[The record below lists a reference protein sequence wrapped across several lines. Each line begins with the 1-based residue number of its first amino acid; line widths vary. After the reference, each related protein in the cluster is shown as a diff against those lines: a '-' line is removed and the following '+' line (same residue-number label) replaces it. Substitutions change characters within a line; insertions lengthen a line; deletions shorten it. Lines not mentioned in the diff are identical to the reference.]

1 MLTEFCKSICS
12 ILQYKE
18 ISRVRVQDQGHQP
31 EGCHSPG
38 ENMLDAP
45 ERISARFS
53 ILLFLGF
60 LLVPVVGFGSAVL
73 FDVLQPWQLQQILA
87 DGVVPVFSLLLIFFS
102 LFQLQRLIT
111 PLTNWALQHPQGGN
125 APSHLHRQLQRFS
138 RDFWFLI
145 LAHVLVT
152 PPLVFWRLDGSL
164 GENNL
169 TALSHFLLLQ
179 GITATLTG
187 VPAYLFG
194 LHQLGK
200 LVSQL
205 SLDRIH
211 VSLKSRT
218 LLLAGLVPLLSYV
231 LLVEYHWLTTG
242 QLETGFLATFA
253 LLALITLTISL
264 LSIRSMQQAL
274 RPFHELFSRSGASTH
289 EALAQLRPASTDEI
303 GHLTQTLGRVFQ
315 RLGDQ
320 ETHMRAI
327 VDTAAEG
334 IIVVDERGQIDTFN
348 PAAEHLFG
356 YLAQEI
362 RGRHLATLLPDVF
375 QVRQSIDPHSEE
387 RDAAAVHRDSSRIT
401 VSLRISEMEI
411 SGQRMFTCLV
421 ADISQRKAAEQE
433 LLAAEAR
440 YRALV
445 ETAHDLVWSVDTEG
459 CWSYLNSSSRI
470 IYGLEPENMVGR
482 PICEFCAPDKDD
494 ADQQAFSGLLAGK
507 DLYQYETVHLDNE
520 GSRRHLSFNA
530 KAHRDSDGN
539 ILQISGTARDVTDQK
554 AFHEQLTYQAEHD
567 SLTRLFN
574 RHYFQQELERTVAR
588 VSRSPDTSCALFYID
603 LDQFKYIN
611 DTLGHAAGDRL
622 LIEIT
627 QLLLKHVRDG
637 DLLARFGGD
646 EFTLLLYDI
655 RPTDVISAAEH
666 FRLLFEAFH
675 FLEDGKSF
683 NVSCSIGAA
692 LIDIHVESAEEALSH
707 ADIACNMAKA
717 QGRNRVKLYDPSD
730 SNKDGM
736 AEDMGWA
743 SRVREM
749 LEEDKFQLVYQP
761 IMALNDDQVQDYE
774 VLVRMVCD
782 DGEIILPGGFMPAA
796 ERFGLIH
803 SVDRWIVKRAL
814 TQLSRLHQQGEA
826 VRFSINLSGKAF
838 EDPLLLPMIKGL
850 LDDVSLDP
858 SRVCFEI
865 TETAAIAKLSEA
877 EKFISAL
884 KEMGCQF
891 ALDDFGAGFS
901 SFTYLKHLPVDK
913 LKIDGAFVQ
922 GMADSHVDQ
931 AMVQSMNQVAH
942 ALGKQTIAEYVE
954 DSRTLEMLRNYG
966 VDYAQGNYIGKPR
979 EALMSVARLPYTRI
993 QTASRAD

>member
-1 MLTEFCKSICS
+1 
-12 ILQYKE
+12 
-18 ISRVRVQDQGHQP
+18 
-31 EGCHSPG
+31 
-38 ENMLDAP
+38 MLDAP

-60 LLVPVVGFGSAVL
+60 LLVPVAGFGSATL
-73 FDVLQPWQLQQILA
+73 FGVIDTWQLQHLLA
-87 DGVVPVFSLLLIFFS
+87 DGVVPVFAVLFIFFS

-111 PLTNWALQHPQGGN
+111 PLTHWTLQHPEGGN
-125 APSHLHRQLQRFS
+125 APSHLHRQLQRYS
-138 RDFWFLI
+138 RDFWMLI
-145 LAHVLVT
+145 AAYTVAT
-152 PPLVFWRLDGSL
+152 PLLVFWRLDG
-164 GENNL
+164 GVHAGNL
-169 TALSHFLLLQ
+169 YSFINFSVLQ
-179 GITATLTG
+179 AMTATLTG

-218 LLLAGLVPLLSYV
+218 LLLVGLVPLLSYA
-231 LLVEYHWLTTG
+231 LLVDYHWLTTG
-242 QLETGFLATFA
+242 QLETGYLTTFA
-253 LLALITLTISL
+253 LLALITVIISL

-274 RPFHELFSRSGASTH
+274 RPFQELFSRSGASTH
-289 EALAQLRPASTDEI
+289 EVLARLRPASTDEI

-348 PAAEHLFG
+348 PAAERLFG

-362 RGRHLATLLPDVF
+362 RGRHLATLLPDEF
-375 QVRQSIDPHSEE
+375 QVRQSISPHSEE
-387 RDAAAVHRDSSRIT
+387 RDVQGVHRNGSRIP

-411 SGQRMFTCLV
+411 SGRRMFTCLV
-421 ADISQRKAAEQE
+421 ADISQRKAAESE

-445 ETAHDLVWSVDTEG
+445 ETAHDLVWSVDTDG
-459 CWSYLNSSSRI
+459 RWSYLNSSSRV
-470 IYGLEPENMVGR
+470 IYGLEPEHMVGR
-482 PICEFCAPDKDD
+482 NIAEFCAPDNGE
-494 ADQQAFSGLLAGK
+494 ADQKAFGELLAGN
-507 DLYQYETVHLDNE
+507 DLYQYETVHLDKDGN
-520 GSRRHLSFNA
+520 RRHLSFNA
-530 KAHRDSDGN
+530 KAHRDENGN
-539 ILQISGTARDVTDQK
+539 ILQISGTARDITDQK

-588 VSRSPDTSCALFYID
+588 VSRSPDSSCALFYID

-622 LIEIT
+622 LVEIT
-627 QLLLKHVRDG
+627 QLLLKHVREG

-655 RPTDVISAAEH
+655 RAADVISAAEH
-666 FRLLFEAFH
+666 FRLLFESFN
-675 FLEDGKSF
+675 FIEDGKSF
-683 NVSCSIGAA
+683 NISCSIGAA
-692 LIDIHVESAEEALSH
+692 LIDAHVESAEEALSH

-717 QGRNRVKLYDPSD
+717 QGRNRIKLYDPSD

-736 AEDMGWA
+736 AADMGWA

-749 LEEDKFQLVYQP
+749 LDEDKFQLVYQP

-803 SVDRWIVKRAL
+803 SVDRWIVNRAL

-838 EDPLLLPMIKGL
+838 EDALLLPMIKDL
-850 LDDVSLDP
+850 LDNASLDP

-884 KEMGCQF
+884 KDMGCQF

-901 SFTYLKHLPVDK
+901 SFAYLKHLPVDK
-913 LKIDGAFVQ
+913 LKIDGSFVQ
-922 GMADSHVDQ
+922 GMADSHIDQ

-954 DSRTLEMLRNYG
+954 NSTTLELLRNYG

-979 EALMSVARLPYTRI
+979 EALMNITRLPPTRL
-993 QTASRAD
+993 QAASRAD